1 MNMLIGYRATK
12 NLLGF
17 PCIDPVLSYIEIKV
31 GARCASDLMDHILQK
46 NSTDVVL
53 GGFEPNQSYLVTALN
68 LWTVGRIHTRS
79 GFYSIKEVS
88 IGSAFFWV

>member
-1 MNMLIGYRATK
+1 
-12 NLLGF
+12 
-17 PCIDPVLSYIEIKV
+17 
-31 GARCASDLMDHILQK
+31 MDHILQK

-88 IGSAFFWV
+88 TLVQPFSGVREGKGRKSLRHQFIYVV